1 MGAGTPVPPSPS
13 HLRLATMDIAAD
25 IITSRRR
32 PQGNVDAAL
41 LRHLLS
47 ADDIPEFARRAGSH
61 LQREGLRGVVLG
73 WQLHGTDLH
82 VHAASGADDPPA
94 AAALIAEA
102 LDAGWAARHGSV
114 ACRVERAP
122 GRYALGLMA
131 RDADDIR
138 GIVEDYAAVLA
149 PLAAA
154 VFERTLLTHSLQQI
168 ADSEHL
174 QAALFRI
181 ADMASSQMDLPDMLR
196 GLHDI
201 VGGLMYAENFYI
213 GVYDEELD
221 ALRFIYLK
229 DTIDPVV
236 RDAKEFLPMA
246 ELERGLTWYLIC
258 DKKPLMGSLEQ
269 VRSQV
274 SGPSKDIGTDC
285 YDWLGVPVLVGDK
298 VRGVL
303 VVQSY
308 VERPRYTPA
317 DQALLTFVGSHILNA
332 VDRKLAQGVE
342 ERTQALQLEV
352 VERQRAVRVQ
362 EALYRIAELSHTASD
377 LEDFYLAVHGIIG
390 EFLDARNFYV
400 ATLSEDGQF
409 LDFPYFVDQF
419 GTSVQSRRL
428 DNGISEFVIARRRAW
443 LVDRSEPASRNE
455 LVQLQVDGT
464 LKQFGPLSI
473 SWLGVPLLVDDH
485 AVGLVAVQSY
495 TEGVRYDSR
504 DQELLTFIAYQIANG
519 LQRMRAAAALHDA
532 YSELER
538 RVSERTRELSEQI
551 REREQIEL
559 RLQHQVLH
567 DQLTSLPNRAYL
579 RNEILRALA
588 QCNRDPAH
596 RFAVLFMDL
605 DRFKVIN
612 DSMGHV
618 VGDALL
624 QEVARRFIGCVRGG
638 RDMVARL
645 GGDEFAILMEVDQD
659 QPESPIRMAQRVIA
673 ALQDP
678 VRHQGK
684 ELFTGVSVGIVLS
697 APHYTSPEDLLR
709 DADSAMYRAKAS
721 GRQRF
726 EVFDETLHKQA
737 VQLLEMEGDLRRAV
751 TREEFLP
758 YFQPIVRLRDG
769 AVVGYEALVR
779 WQHPVRGILAP
790 GEFLGVAEASGSMDA
805 IDWLMFGKTLSEVGA
820 LLEPGQYVN
829 LNLSAHHFRYADL
842 DERFLKLVASSGVP
856 PGQVRIELTEGAL
869 LENPDQIVGIFGR
882 LHQAGVKVALD
893 DFGTGYSSL
902 SYLHRFQVDTLKIDR
917 SFVSGLRS
925 QPEGGSAPVV
935 LAILALSRA
944 QRMEVVAEGVETEAQ
959 RQELLALGC
968 ELGQGYLFARPA
980 PSSAILATRA
990 S

>member
-1 MGAGTPVPPSPS
+1 
-13 HLRLATMDIAAD
+13 MDIAAQS
-25 IITSRRR
+25 TYSRHGTR
-32 PQGNVDAAL
+32 GNVDAAL
-41 LRHLLS
+41 LRHLLN
-47 ADDIPEFARRAGSH
+47 ADSIPEFAKRAGTY

-73 WQLHGTDLH
+73 WQLQGTDLQ
-82 VHAASGADDPPA
+82 VHGVSHANDGLGAP
-94 AAALIAEA
+94 ALIAEA
-102 LDAGWAARHGSV
+102 IGSGWAVRQDSV
-114 ACRVERAP
+114 ACRVESVP

-131 RDADDIR
+131 QQGDDIR
-138 GIVEDYAAVLA
+138 RIVEGYAAILA

-154 VFERTLLTHSLQQI
+154 VFERTLLTQSLQQI

-174 QAALFRI
+174 QAALFQI
-181 ADMASSQMDLPDMLR
+181 ADMASSQLDLPDMLR
-196 GLHDI
+196 ELHAI

-213 GVYDEELD
+213 GVYDEDQD

-236 RDAKEFLPMA
+236 RDANEFLPMS
-246 ELERGLTWYLIC
+246 ELEQGLTWYLIR
-258 DKKPLMGSLEQ
+258 DKKPLMGSLEYI
-269 VRSQV
+269 RSQV
-274 SGPSKDIGTDC
+274 SGPSKDIGVDC

-308 VERPRYTPA
+308 VERPRYTQA

-332 VDRKLAQGVE
+332 VDRKLAQEQLERRVE

-352 VERQRAVRVQ
+352 AERRRAVRVQ
-362 EALYRIAELSHTASD
+362 EALYRIAELSHTTSD
-377 LEDFYLAVHGIIG
+377 LDDFYRAVHSIVG

-409 LDFPYFVDQF
+409 LHFPYFVDQF
-419 GTSVQSRRL
+419 GGHTESRRL
-428 DNGISEFVIARRRAW
+428 DNGISEFVIARRQAW
-443 LVDRSEPASRNE
+443 LVDSTEPAMRDE
-455 LVQLQVDGT
+455 LAQLHAAGT
-464 LKQFGPLSI
+464 IKRFGPESV
-473 SWLGVPLLVDDH
+473 SWLGVPLLVEDR
-485 AVGLVAVQSY
+485 AVGLLAVQSY

-504 DQELLTFIAYQIANG
+504 DKELLTFIAYQIANG
-519 LQRMRAAAALHDA
+519 LQRIRAAAALHNA
-532 YSELER
+532 YAELEH

-551 REREQIEL
+551 QEREQIEQ
-559 RLQHQVLH
+559 RLKHQVLH

-588 QCNRDPAH
+588 QCNRNPAH

-624 QEVARRFIGCVRGG
+624 EEVARRFIGCVRGG

-645 GGDEFAILMEVDQD
+645 GGDEFAILMEVEH
-659 QPESPIRMAQRVIA
+659 PEAPVRMARRVIE

-678 VRHQGK
+678 VRLQGK
-684 ELFTGVSVGIVLS
+684 ELFTGVSVGIVMS

-721 GRQRF
+721 GRHRF

-737 VQLLEMEGDLRRAV
+737 VRLLEVEGDLRRAV
-751 TREEFLP
+751 AREEFLP
-758 YFQPIVRLRDG
+758 YFQPIVRLRDA

-779 WQHPVRGILAP
+779 WKHPVRGVLAP
-790 GEFLGVAEASGSMDA
+790 GEFLSVAEASGSMDA
-805 IDWLMFGKTLSEVGA
+805 IDWQMFGKTLSIAGE

-829 LNLSAHHFRYADL
+829 LNLSAHHFRYKDL
-842 DERFLKLVASSGVP
+842 DERFLKLVAACGIQP
-856 PGQVRIELTEGAL
+856 RQVRIELTEGAL
-869 LENPDQIVGIFGR
+869 LENPDQIVEIFAR

-917 SFVSGLRS
+917 SFVSGLRP

-968 ELGQGYLFARPA
+968 ELGQGFLFARPA
-980 PSSAILATRA
+980 PCDAILAAKA
-990 S
+990 SSSGL

>member
-1 MGAGTPVPPSPS
+1 
-13 HLRLATMDIAAD
+13 MDIAAD
-25 IITSRRR
+25 FPHSRKRSR
-32 PQGNVDAAL
+32 GSVDAAL
-41 LRHLLS
+41 LRHLLHA
-47 ADDIPEFARRAGSH
+47 ADMPEFARRAGFH

-73 WQLHGTDLH
+73 WQLQGTDLK
-82 VHAASGADDPPA
+82 VHAASGAARPG
-94 AAALIAEA
+94 AAALIADA
-102 LDAGWAARHGSV
+102 LHAGWAARDGSV
-114 ACRVERAP
+114 ACRVESVP

-131 RDADDIR
+131 QDDHDIR
-138 GIVEDYAAVLA
+138 AAVEDYAAVLA

-154 VFERTLLTHSLQQI
+154 VFERTLLAHSLQQI
-168 ADSEHL
+168 ADSEQL
-174 QAALFRI
+174 PAALFQI

-196 GLHDI
+196 ELHGI

-213 GVYDEELD
+213 ALYDEDQD

-236 RDAKEFLPMA
+236 RDANEFLPMSL
-246 ELERGLTWYLIC
+246 LEQGLTWYLIR
-258 DKKPLMGSLEQ
+258 DKKPLMGSLEE

-274 SGPSKDIGTDC
+274 SGPSKDIGADC

-308 VERPRYTPA
+308 VERPRYSPA

-332 VDRKLAQGVE
+332 VDRKLVQEQLERRVE

-377 LEDFYLAVHGIIG
+377 LENFYRAVHGIVG

-409 LDFPYFVDQF
+409 LHFPYFVDQF
-419 GTSVQSRRL
+419 GTRQQSRRL
-428 DNGISEFVIARRRAW
+428 DNGISEFVIARRQAW
-443 LVDRSEPASRNE
+443 LVNHTEPKTRE
-455 LVQLQVDGT
+455 EVEKLQADGS
-464 LKQFGPLSI
+464 LKRFGPQSV
-473 SWLGVPLLVDDH
+473 SWLGVPLLVEDR
-485 AVGLVAVQSY
+485 AVGLLAVQSY
-495 TEGVRYDSR
+495 TEGVHYDVR

-519 LQRMRAAAALHDA
+519 LQRMRAAAALQNA
-532 YSELER
+532 YSELEQ
-538 RVSERTRELSEQI
+538 RVCERTRELSEQI
-551 REREQIEL
+551 QEREQIEQ
-559 RLQHQVLH
+559 RLKHQVLH

-579 RNEILRALA
+579 RNEILRSLA
-588 QCNRDPAH
+588 QCNRDPEH

-645 GGDEFAILMEVDQD
+645 GGDEFAILMEVDQ
-659 QPESPIRMAQRVIA
+659 PESPIRMARRVIA

-721 GRQRF
+721 GRHRF

-737 VQLLEMEGDLRRAV
+737 VQLLEVEGDLRRAV
-751 TREEFLP
+751 TRDEFLP

-769 AVVGYEALVR
+769 AVAGYEALVR

-790 GEFLGVAEASGSMDA
+790 GEFLSIAEASGSMDA
-805 IDWLMFGKTLSEVGA
+805 IDWLMFAKTLSVVGG

-829 LNLSAHHFRYADL
+829 LNLSAHHFRYKDL
-842 DERFLKLVASSGVP
+842 DDRFLKLVASSGVP
-856 PGQVRIELTEGAL
+856 PSQVRIELTEGAL
-869 LENPDQIVGIFGR
+869 LENPDQIVEIFGR
-882 LHQAGVKVALD
+882 LHQAGIKVALD

-917 SFVSGLRS
+917 SFVNGLRP

-935 LAILALSRA
+935 LAILALSRS
-944 QRMEVVAEGVETEAQ
+944 QRMEVVAEGVETETQ

-968 ELGQGYLFARPA
+968 ELGQGFLFARPA
-980 PSSAILATRA
+980 PCEAILAARA
-990 S
+990 RSNGRTGTGG